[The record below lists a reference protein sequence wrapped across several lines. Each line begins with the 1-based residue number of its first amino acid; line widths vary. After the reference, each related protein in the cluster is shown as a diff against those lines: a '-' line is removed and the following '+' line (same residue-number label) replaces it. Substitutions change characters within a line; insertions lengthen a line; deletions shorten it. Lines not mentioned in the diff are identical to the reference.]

1 MANRVSGPENESQK
15 NSKYFFSFFALFF
28 PLKTNDAP
36 APLKYLASNNGILN
50 APVDVTHRAKICLR
64 GLFAAAPA
72 ARRNSAPMTNKT
84 LYMICII
91 LISVPAMADTFVM
104 APVMADL
111 ARAFP
116 GAGLTRVNLA
126 LTISSL
132 FVIPASLLAGRL
144 VGKGFMSKKGCLML
158 GIGLASAGGSAG
170 GLVENLNFILFTRA
184 TLGVGI
190 GLSTAMIVTIT
201 ADYFTPKESG
211 RVMGLYNAMGNLMG
225 VGLGVAA
232 GYLAVTNWRHVFPL
246 FLIGLLIMAFQALVL
261 KKEPETAEKASPPE
275 ASGREAAAP
284 GRPNLA
290 AATAGQKR
298 SIAILLIITLL
309 SKIFSNS
316 IFLTLSPFII
326 QEGMGDASSTGLA
339 GGVLTVGMV
348 SGSFLFNSI
357 YVKINR
363 HTSLLFFGLIGL
375 GFLFL
380 AHCHS
385 FGPTLAALLVLGLG
399 NGMNMPYLMQESLVR
414 APASLVTFTGS
425 LINSGIYLSI
435 ALSTFA
441 QPLVIFIFN
450 DSGLR
455 FYFVAAG
462 LASLACAG
470 LALILNAVSVR
481 DEKLSRQGLS
491 RA

>member
-1 MANRVSGPENESQK
+1 
-15 NSKYFFSFFALFF
+15 
-28 PLKTNDAP
+28 
-36 APLKYLASNNGILN
+36 
-50 APVDVTHRAKICLR
+50 
-64 GLFAAAPA
+64 
-72 ARRNSAPMTNKT
+72 MTKKT
-84 LYMICII
+84 LYMIGII
-91 LISVPAMADTFVM
+91 LIGVPAMADTFVI

-116 GAGLTRVNLA
+116 GASLTKINLA
-126 LTISSL
+126 VTISSL

-144 VGKGFMSKKGCLML
+144 VGKGFMSKKGCLTL
-158 GIGLASAGGSAG
+158 GVGLASAGGAAG

-211 RVMGLYNAMGNLMG
+211 RVMGLYNAMGNLTG
-225 VGLGVAA
+225 VGLGVAS

-261 KKEPETAEKASPPE
+261 KKEPGADDREKYPAAFDRPPDKPDL
-275 ASGREAAAP
+275 S
-284 GRPNLA
+284 

-298 SIAILLIITLL
+298 SIAILLVVTLL

-316 IFLTLSPFII
+316 IFLTLSPFIVR
-326 QEGMGDASSTGLA
+326 EGMGDASSTGLA

-357 YVKINR
+357 YVKISR
-363 HTSLLFFGLIGL
+363 HTSLVFFGLIGL

-380 AHCHS
+380 ARCHS
-385 FGPTLAALLVLGLG
+385 FGPTLAALMILGVG

-414 APASLVTFTGS
+414 APASLVTFTGA

-470 LALILNAVSVR
+470 LALALNAVVAR
-481 DEKLSRQGLS
+481 DEKRSVQYVQQ
-491 RA
+491 A